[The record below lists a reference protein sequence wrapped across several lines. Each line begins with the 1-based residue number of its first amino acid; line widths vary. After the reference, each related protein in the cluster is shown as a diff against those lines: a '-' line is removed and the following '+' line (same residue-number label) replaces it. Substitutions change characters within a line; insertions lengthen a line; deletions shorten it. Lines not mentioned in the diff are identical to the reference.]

1 MTTRHPQLPD
11 GLDRS
16 SPTLL
21 IVSLVT
27 VLAGVVGVVAVAM
40 TSAGW
45 AVLLTLVV
53 LLVGLVIVA
62 RTMLRQLAEDG
73 DDH

>member
-1 MTTRHPQLPD
+1 MNTQSDLREPI
-11 GLDRS
+11 DRS

-21 IVSLVT
+21 LVSLVT
-27 VLAGVVGVVAVAM
+27 VLAGVGGVIAVAV

-45 AVLLTLVV
+45 AVFVTMAV
-53 LLVGLVIVA
+53 LLAGLAIVA
-62 RTMLRQLAEDG
+62 QTMVRQLAESG

>member
-1 MTTRHPQLPD
+1 MNTQSNPPEP
-11 GLDRS
+11 LDRS

-27 VLAGVVGVVAVAM
+27 VLAGVCGVIAIAV

-45 AVLLTLVV
+45 AVFVTMAV
-53 LLVGLVIVA
+53 LLAGLVSVA
-62 RTMLRQLAEDG
+62 GTMMRQLADEGG
-73 DDH
+73 DR